1 MITCRTLG
9 PVEVR
14 VDGQPA
20 PAELLWRKNLALLIY
35 LARSPHR
42 RRSRQHL
49 IGLLWADK
57 DEKAARHSLNE
68 ALRALRQII
77 GEKNITTESDTVELA
92 DDAVEL
98 DVDQFE
104 QAAAAGDIVRAGD
117 MVGGNFL
124 EGFGIDDASEFE
136 DWLTAERGTWRR
148 RGVEV
153 LAEYTDELL
162 AGGHVSDAT
171 QRAERATVLDPWS
184 ETALRAVMRCLSL
197 SGNRATALERYDALA
212 NRLVQE
218 LESKPEQA
226 TAQLAERI
234 RQDRSLGLASSA
246 TRSDAAKNLAESR
259 RAPLVGREQE
269 LGSIVGAWDTCR
281 ARGEAHAVVIL
292 GDSGTGKTRLA
303 DELLD
308 RARLDGAA
316 VVALRAVEADR
327 SREWSGVYGLARGG
341 LLDIAGVAGSPPA
354 ALASFTQQ
362 LAEWQDQYAQ
372 AVKGIAPEPV
382 GQAIGEV
389 FQAAL
394 AEQPVVVMIDNARWL
409 DHDSFS
415 AVLALLRDLASTPLC
430 LILTANTREGR
441 DELDDLR
448 SRLGRDVPGVCLTLG
463 ALSEKALA
471 QLAHWAIPSYAEQ
484 ETERLARRLVA
495 DSAGYPLL
503 AVELL
508 HAIASG
514 FDLDS
519 QAGAWP
525 APLHTLSET
534 APGGLPDTIVAAI
547 RIGFNHLSADAQ
559 QVLAAA
565 AILDERPSPEM
576 LATATGLPQ
585 EQVNT
590 ALDQLEWQ
598 RWLSFES
605 RGYVFVA
612 RIMREVVARD
622 MITPGGRERV
632 VAAVKAGE

>member
-1 MITCRTLG
+1 VITCRTLG

-77 GEKNITTESDTVELA
+77 GDKHITTESDTVELA

-98 DVDQFE
+98 DVE
-104 QAAAAGDIVRAGD
+104 RLEHAVTAGDLARACD
-117 MVGGNFL
+117 MVDGDFL

-153 LAEYTDELL
+153 LAEYADELL
-162 AGGHVSDAT
+162 AAGHVSDALR
-171 QRAERATVLDPWS
+171 RAERAAALDPWS

-197 SGNRATALERYDALA
+197 SGNRATALERYDLVAT
-212 NRLVQE
+212 RLVQE

-246 TRSDAAKNLAESR
+246 TRSDAAKDLAESR

-269 LGSIVGAWDTCR
+269 LGSIVGAWDACR
-281 ARGEAHAVVIL
+281 TRGAAHAVVIL

-303 DELLD
+303 DEMLD

-327 SREWSGVYGLARGG
+327 SREWSGAYGLARGG
-341 LLDIAGVAGSPPA
+341 LLDIPGVAGSPPA
-354 ALASFTQQ
+354 ALASFTRQ

-389 FQAAL
+389 LRAAL
-394 AEQPVVVMIDNARWL
+394 EEHPVVVMIDNAHWL
-409 DHDSFS
+409 DHDSF
-415 AVLALLRDLASTPLC
+415 AALLAVVRDLASTPLF
-430 LILTANTREGR
+430 LILTANTREDR

-463 ALSEKALA
+463 ALPEGALA
-471 QLAHWAIPSYAEQ
+471 RLAHWAIPSYAEQ
-484 ETERLARRLVA
+484 EIERLVRRLVA

-519 QAGAWP
+519 KAGAWP
-525 APLHTLSET
+525 APFHTLSET

-547 RIGFNHLSADAQ
+547 RIGFNRLTADAQ

-565 AILDERPSPEM
+565 AILDERPSPGI

-585 EQVNT
+585 EQVNA

-598 RWLSFES
+598 RWLSYES

-632 VAAVKAGE
+632 LDAVKAGK